1 MKGRLNKLSMSIF
14 MLLSSLALAKPGSLF
29 NVVQSGAN
37 TSVDVTLCLNGK
49 GPLSCQ
55 IYHITKQDLQVTAVA
70 KHYYPNAGIKINTPN
85 YDVSGCS
92 FDANTGYCLFALSNT
107 VVATLQINSNL
118 LKQSQTITFTS
129 TPPTNPTI
137 GGSYTVTATG
147 GASGNPVVF
156 SIGANSTSGA
166 CIVSGSLVS
175 FTGEGTCIVD
185 ANQAG
190 NANYYAAEQEE
201 QIMVVSKIDQTIS
214 FTSTPPSPSTIGET
228 YAATATG
235 GASGNPVVFSIDG
248 ASSVGAC
255 SISGNLVSFANTGT
269 CIIDA
274 NQAGNSDYNAAPQ
287 VQQII
292 TVTKIDQT
300 ITFTS
305 TPTDLAVG
313 GTYTVSAIGGASGN
327 PVIFSI
333 DASSSSGACSI
344 SGALVSFTGVGT
356 CIIDANQ
363 AGNAQYNAAA
373 QEQQIITLE
382 ILPAPYAPSAVM
394 VVPGAGQ
401 VTVSWSAPA
410 YTGGSPIT
418 GYTVTYG
425 LTGSP
430 TNYNLVASNCNPTSA
445 LSCVVTGLSNN
456 TEYSFKVTANS
467 NHGTAAYLAG
477 YSSSVMPING
487 LAVNPS
493 TLALSSLG
501 SGGIARVI
509 TLTNTS
515 NSPITLSAL
524 PATYADFTPNL
535 PNDVTIGTTC
545 TTSTPLNANGGFC
558 TITITPGTTA
568 SNDNASTPCTGG
580 TAPVASSFQVLS
592 GYSINA
598 IVLGYGCQYQGGYLF
613 LVDDSTSSTANI
625 GGSVAA
631 ITPQSNIEWSI
642 TLDSIWGIDD
652 SSLPPTPSPN
662 DTSLSPATLS
672 LGQTNC
678 NGSNDGACNSNNILD
693 FSGYG
698 TGTNY
703 AAGVCYQ
710 SIDSAGNSP
719 CQFGNSCFS
728 DWYLPS
734 ICEMDDQFISSD
746 SQPCLFTQSMQ
757 SNINTLLQL
766 DNFWSSTEY
775 SLLPQEGAFVEH
787 FNPGASSGTSS
798 PFFKTSFSIG
808 VWCVRRLTL

>member
-1 MKGRLNKLSMSIF
+1 
-14 MLLSSLALAKPGSLF
+14 
-29 NVVQSGAN
+29 
-37 TSVDVTLCLNGK
+37 
-49 GPLSCQ
+49 
-55 IYHITKQDLQVTAVA
+55 
-70 KHYYPNAGIKINTPN
+70 
-85 YDVSGCS
+85 
-92 FDANTGYCLFALSNT
+92 
-107 VVATLQINSNL
+107 
-118 LKQSQTITFTS
+118 
-129 TPPTNPTI
+129 
-137 GGSYTVTATG
+137 
-147 GASGNPVVF
+147 
-156 SIGANSTSGA
+156 
-166 CIVSGSLVS
+166 
-175 FTGEGTCIVD
+175 
-185 ANQAG
+185 
-190 NANYYAAEQEE
+190 
-201 QIMVVSKIDQTIS
+201 
-214 FTSTPPSPSTIGET
+214 
-228 YAATATG
+228 
-235 GASGNPVVFSIDG
+235 FSIDG

-274 NQAGNSDYNAAPQ
+274 NQAGNSDYNAALQ

-292 TVTKIDQT
+292 TVNKADQTITFTSTPSPNATIGGTYTVTATGGASGNPVVFSIDAGSTSGACNITGNLVSFTGAGSCIVDANQAGNSNYNAATQAQQIITVNKIDQT

-305 TPTDLAVG
+305 TPTDPAVG
-313 GTYTVSAIGGASGN
+313 GTYTVSATGGASGN
-327 PVIFSI
+327 PVVFSI

-344 SGALVSFTGVGT
+344 NGTLVSFTGVGT

-373 QEQQIITLE
+373 QEQQIINLE

-430 TNYNLVASNCNPTSA
+430 TNYNLVANNCNPTSA

-456 TEYSFKVTANS
+456 TEYSFKVTASS

-477 YSSSVMPING
+477 YSSSVIPING
-487 LAVNPS
+487 LAINPS

-515 NSPITLSAL
+515 NSPITLSAV

-568 SNDNASTPCTGG
+568 SNNNASTPCTGG
-580 TAPVASSFQVLS
+580 TAPVASSFQVLPS
-592 GYSINA
+592 YSINA

-613 LVDDSTSSTANI
+613 SVDDSTSSTANI

-631 ITPQSNIEWSI
+631 ITPQSNIEWSL

-652 SSLPPTPSPN
+652 SSLSATPSPN
-662 DTSLSPATLS
+662 DASLYPATLS

-693 FSGYG
+693 FPNYG
-698 TGTNY
+698 TGINY

-734 ICEMDDQFISSD
+734 ICEMDDQFIYPD
-746 SQPCLFTQSMQ
+746 SQSCLLTQSMQ
-757 SNINTLLQL
+757 SNINTLLQF

-798 PFFKTSFSIG
+798 PFFKTSFTIG

>member
-1 MKGRLNKLSMSIF
+1 MMKGPLNKLSISLL

-37 TSVDVTLCLNGK
+37 TSTDITLCLNGK

-55 IYHITKQDLQVTAVA
+55 NFHITKQDLQITAVT
-70 KHYYPNAGIKINTPN
+70 KHYYPNAGIKIITPN
-85 YDVSGCS
+85 YGITGCS
-92 FDANTGYCLFALSNT
+92 FDAKTGYCLFAMSNT
-107 VVATLQINSNL
+107 VAATLQLNSIL
-118 LKQSQTITFTS
+118 AKQNQGITFTS

-137 GGSYTVTATG
+137 GGFYTVTATG

-156 SIGANSTSGA
+156 SIDANSSSGA
-166 CIVSGSLVS
+166 CSINGSLVS
-175 FTGEGTCIVD
+175 FTGDGTCIVD

-190 NANYYAAEQEE
+190 NASYNAADQEE
-201 QIMVVSKIDQTIS
+201 QIVVVNKIDQTIT
-214 FTSTPPSPSTIGET
+214 FTSTPPSPSAVGGT
-228 YAATATG
+228 YTVTATG
-235 GASGNPVVFSIDG
+235 GGSGNPVVFSIDG

-255 SISGNLVSFANTGT
+255 SINGNLVSFTSTGT
-269 CIIDA
+269 CII
-274 NQAGNSDYNAAPQ
+274 N
-287 VQQII
+287 
-292 TVTKIDQT
+292 
-300 ITFTS
+300 
-305 TPTDLAVG
+305 
-313 GTYTVSAIGGASGN
+313 
-327 PVIFSI
+327 
-333 DASSSSGACSI
+333 
-344 SGALVSFTGVGT
+344 
-356 CIIDANQ
+356 ANQ
-363 AGNAQYNAAA
+363 AGNAQYSPAA
-373 QEQQIITLE
+373 QEQQIINLE

-401 VTVSWSAPA
+401 VTVSWSAPT
-410 YTGGSPIT
+410 YTGGSSIT

-430 TNYNLVASNCNPTSA
+430 TDYNLVASNCNPTSA

-456 TEYSFKVTANS
+456 TEYSFKVTASS
-467 NHGTAAYLAG
+467 NHGTAAFLAG
-477 YSSSVMPING
+477 YSSSVIPIDG
-487 LAVNPS
+487 LAINPS

-515 NSPITLSAL
+515 NSPITLSAV
-524 PATYADFTPNL
+524 PANYASFYPNL

-580 TAPVASSFQVLS
+580 TAPVASSFQVLPS
-592 GYSINA
+592 YSIQA

-613 LVDDSTSSTANI
+613 SVDDSTTSTANI

-631 ITPQSNIEWSI
+631 ITPQSNIEWSL

-652 SSLPPTPSPN
+652 SSIPATPSPN
-662 DTSLSPATLS
+662 DASLSPATLS

-693 FSGYG
+693 FPGYG
-698 TGTNY
+698 TGANY

-734 ICEMDDQFISSD
+734 ICEMDDQFIYPD
-746 SQPCLFTQSMQ
+746 SQSCLSTQSMQ
-757 SNINTLLQL
+757 SNINTLLQF

-775 SLLPQEGAFVEH
+775 SLLPLEGAFVEH

-798 PFFKTSFSIG
+798 PFFKTSFTIG
-808 VWCVRRLTL
+808 VWCVRHLTL